1 MPWNLNPKPYN
12 PKTLNRKTLNP
23 KPSNPQVAACM
34 SILTLAC
41 KICRQ
46 KVFRASRKGFR

>member
-41 KICRQ
+41 KML
-46 KVFRASRKGFR
+46 RAEGL